1 MAHNFPAIKGALL
14 AIAAAVLFGASTPL
28 VQLAG
33 HGINAW
39 MTAALLYSGA
49 AIAGYFLRSTTTA
62 EAPLRQRHW
71 PRLMLMALFGAVLGP
86 AALAWGLQHTGAM
99 GASLML
105 TLEAV
110 FTVLLSIALYREKIG
125 QRVAL
130 AIAIMSAGA
139 ALLVMGQA
147 NQTNIGSSQALGL
160 LAVMA
165 ATLAWGIDNSL
176 SRGLADLDPGHVIL
190 GKAALGAG
198 SSFLIAL
205 MLGSA
210 SVSVSRGLAL
220 VAIGAIGY
228 GLSLRFYLLAQ
239 RSFGASRTGSL
250 FAAAPFV
257 GAVLAFGLGDRQ
269 VSYWLIGATIL
280 MILGI
285 VLHLTE
291 EHEHLHYHDALEH
304 EHAHSHDD
312 GHHTHS
318 HSEMPTGMHS
328 HKHQHTAQQHRHPH
342 VPDAHHDH
350 SH

>member
-1 MAHNFPAIKGALL
+1 VHKFPAIKGALL
-14 AIAAAVLFGASTPL
+14 AITAAILFGASTPL

-33 HGINAW
+33 VNVSAW

-49 AIAGYFLRSTTTA
+49 AIAGFFLRSNTTD
-62 EAPLRQRHW
+62 EAPLRKRHW
-71 PRLMLMALFGAVLGP
+71 PRLILMALFGAVLGP

-110 FTVLLSIALYREKIG
+110 FTVLLAIVLYREKIG
-125 QRVAL
+125 RRVAL
-130 AIAIMSAGA
+130 ALVIMTAGA
-139 ALLVMGQA
+139 ALLVLDQA
-147 NQTNIGSSQALGL
+147 NQGESGSSQAIGL

-205 MLGSA
+205 MLGST
-210 SVSVSRGLAL
+210 SISIERGVAL
-220 VAIGAIGY
+220 VMIGAIGY

-250 FAAAPFV
+250 FAAAPFI
-257 GAVLAFGLGDRQ
+257 GAVIAFALGNQQ
-269 VSYWLIGATIL
+269 VSYWLIGATFL
-280 MILGI
+280 MIIGV

-291 EHEHLHYHDALEH
+291 EHEHLHHHDVLEH
-304 EHAHSHDD
+304 EHAHHHDD

-318 HSEMPTGMHS
+318 HAEMPSGPHS

-342 VPDAHHDH
+342 VPDVHHDH
-350 SH
+350 IH

>member
-1 MAHNFPAIKGALL
+1 VHKFPAVKGALL

-33 HGINAW
+33 VKVSAW

-49 AIAGYFLRSTTTA
+49 AITGFLFRSNTTD
-62 EAPLRQRHW
+62 EAPLQKRHW
-71 PRLMLMALFGAVLGP
+71 LRLILMALFGAVLGP

-110 FTVLLSIALYREKIG
+110 FTVLLAIVLYREKIG
-125 QRVAL
+125 KRVAL
-130 AIAIMSAGA
+130 ALVIMTAGA
-139 ALLVMGQA
+139 ALLVMDQA
-147 NQTNIGSSQALGL
+147 NQSNADSSQAIGL

-176 SRGLADLDPGHVIL
+176 SRGLADLDPGQVIL
-190 GKAALGAG
+190 GKAALGAA

-210 SVSVSRGLAL
+210 SISVERGVAL
-220 VAIGAIGY
+220 VMIGAIGY

-250 FAAAPFV
+250 FAAAPFI
-257 GAVLAFGLGDRQ
+257 GAVIAFALGDHQ
-269 VSYWLIGATIL
+269 VSYWLIGATFL
-280 MILGI
+280 MIIGI

-291 EHEHLHYHDALEH
+291 EHEHLHHHDVLEH
-304 EHAHSHDD
+304 EHAHYHDD
-312 GHHTHS
+312 EHHTHS
-318 HSEMPTGMHS
+318 HAEMPSGAHS

-342 VPDAHHDH
+342 VPDVHHDH

>member
-1 MAHNFPAIKGALL
+1 MHNFPAIKGALL
-14 AIAAAVLFGASTPL
+14 AIAAAILFGASTPL

-33 HGINAW
+33 VNVSAW

-49 AIAGYFLRSTTTA
+49 AIAGFFLRSNTTD
-62 EAPLRQRHW
+62 EAPLQKRHW
-71 PRLMLMALFGAVLGP
+71 PRLILMALFGAVLGP

-110 FTVLLSIALYREKIG
+110 FTVLLAIVLYREKIG
-125 QRVAL
+125 KRVAL
-130 AIAIMSAGA
+130 ALAIMTAGA
-139 ALLVMGQA
+139 ALLVMDQT
-147 NQTNIGSSQALGL
+147 QTNTGSSQVIGL

-205 MLGSA
+205 ILGST
-210 SVSVSRGLAL
+210 SIGFNRGVAL
-220 VAIGAIGY
+220 LMIGAIGY

-250 FAAAPFV
+250 FAAAPFI
-257 GAVLAFGLGDRQ
+257 GAVIAFGLGEHQ
-269 VSYWLIGATIL
+269 VSYWLIGATFL
-280 MILGI
+280 MIIGV

-291 EHEHLHYHDALEH
+291 EHEHLHHHDVLEH
-304 EHAHSHDD
+304 EHAHHHDD
-312 GHHTHS
+312 EHHTHS
-318 HSEMPTGMHS
+318 HAEMPSGTHS

-342 VPDAHHDH
+342 VPDVHHDH